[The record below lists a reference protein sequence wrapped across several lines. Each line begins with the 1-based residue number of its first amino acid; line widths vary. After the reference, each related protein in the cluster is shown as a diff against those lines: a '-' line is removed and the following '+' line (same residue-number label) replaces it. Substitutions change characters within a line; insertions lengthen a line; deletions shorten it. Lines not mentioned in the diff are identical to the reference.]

1 MSSDAEVANYLA
13 QRKAKRS
20 TSRSGGAKFKTFTAT
35 AAFIA
40 SDSLAEDEDFGEES
54 APAPLVQAPA
64 NPTSSFSTSH
74 SSLQPPTAS
83 TLVAGE
89 WIDDEN
95 QYSAQPRLMNG
106 GIQMTDLET
115 LVETDYK
122 ESKLQVQDD
131 IKKSSQGR
139 SISDEKG
146 LRKESEAP
154 TVPSSTTGSQAVP
167 SVWGKV
173 ERPAKLDLRSEE
185 AAAKPVIVSA
195 WGKSSREIPRVVA
208 PKEEIPPAPK
218 APETKPGIWV
228 PKSKLVAQAQGP
240 STAPP
245 KIPSPP
251 AVIQRSTAAPPPT
264 ISSEGRDKDGLKR
277 STNAWVPKSRAGS

>member
-1 MSSDAEVANYLA
+1 
-13 QRKAKRS
+13 
-20 TSRSGGAKFKTFTAT
+20 
-35 AAFIA
+35 
-40 SDSLAEDEDFGEES
+40 
-54 APAPLVQAPA
+54 VQAPA

-74 SSLQPPTAS
+74 SSLQPHTAS

-131 IKKSSQGR
+131 IKKSSQVR

-146 LRKESEAP
+146 LRKESEVP

-185 AAAKPVIVSA
+185 AAKPVIVSA

-208 PKEEIPPAPK
+208 TKEEITPAPK
-218 APETKPGIWV
+218 ASETKPGIWV
-228 PKSKLVAQAQGP
+228 PKSKLIAQAQGP

-251 AVIQRSTAAPPPT
+251 VFTQRSTAPPPPT
-264 ISSEGRDKDGLKR
+264 ISTETDGRDKDGLKR
-277 STNAWVPKSRAGS
+277 STNAWVSKSRAGS